1 MRMSGLRGEDDPGLN
16 TSGNWLDRQLV
27 KAPIPAYNGP
37 VDTAV
42 WGSAGDPLPIHE
54 QKIYAAGFYHVV
66 GDPVTWYSD
75 LVRFNGESGE
85 METIRQRVTFDAE
98 SDPVV
103 ERFLNDPDLWDI
115 AIGGQEFKRIGDGSG
130 FVFDVIAP
138 MKAAAQFNPAY
149 GLIVPGNV
157 YRAIIEQY
165 SPKQHIGFGFVGQ
178 LFNQNIG
185 WVVPATLAVMGGAI
199 VAGEAGWLAV
209 EGATAAEAGGAVVE
223 ATETGALLETAA
235 EFETVAEALSITEEI
250 AIDAV
255 AEQLAVESLP
265 EVIQQAATMPD
276 YFPAVELP
284 APSSIPGA
292 VNWGQL
298 ATKAVGFGSSLYQQQ
313 QAKQAAADQA
323 SARKRPLP
331 GAALQMSGFP
341 LILIAAAGAVT
352 LMLLT
357 TQGKRR
363 HVSRSTR

>member
-1 MRMSGLRGEDDPGLN
+1 VEGIRGAVSTHDAL
-16 TSGNWLDRQLV
+16 LV
-27 KAPIPAYNGP
+27 A
-37 VDTAV
+37 
-42 WGSAGDPLPIHE
+42 
-54 QKIYAAGFYHVV
+54 
-66 GDPVTWYSD
+66 D
-75 LVRFNGESGE
+75 LQ
-85 METIRQRVTFDAE
+85 QRA
-98 SDPVV
+98 
-103 ERFLNDPDLWDI
+103 
-115 AIGGQEFKRIGDGSG
+115 
-130 FVFDVIAP
+130 DVI
-138 MKAAAQFNPAY
+138 FGSSAY
-149 GLIVPGNV
+149 QEISRRLREKP
-157 YRAIIEQY
+157 
-165 SPKQHIGFGFVGQ
+165 HIGFGFVGRI
-178 LFNQNIG
+178 FDQNID
-185 WVVPATLAVMGGAI
+185 WVVPATLAVMGGY
-199 VAGEAGWLAV
+199 VAG
-209 EGATAAEAGGAVVE
+209 ATI
-223 ATETGALLETAA
+223 AA
-235 EFETVAEALSITEEI
+235 EFGTEVAAGDLAAEFAAPEIIEVAAPEIIEYAAPEIVEEI
-250 AIDAV
+250 AFDTV
-255 AEQLAVESLP
+255 TEQLAVESLP